1 MTLKD
6 LLSAYGTQASPSKQ
20 ERFDQEEEEEV
31 WLQSMSEFDAADAQN
46 RTPRGAQIQAPVIP
60 QSYVQRQGRLWPHVD
75 GTRLPL
81 DLQERLAIWSAAHRA
96 QGADARWAAAR
107 RRGLSDAGL
116 FARLVDEAGTGGSN
130 TVFATDVS
138 GRPVRVALGV
148 RVEHPFRL
156 RIGASSSGR
165 DLPPARV
172 LVLAREVLKIPLP
185 R

>member
-6 LLSAYGTQASPSKQ
+6 LLFAYGTQASPSKQ
-20 ERFDQEEEEEV
+20 ERFEQEEEEEV

-46 RTPRGAQIQAPVIP
+46 RAPRGAPVEPPIVP
-60 QSYVQRQGRLWPHVD
+60 QSFVQREGRLWPHAD

-107 RRGLSDAGL
+107 RRGISDAGL
-116 FARLVDEAGTGGSN
+116 FARLVDEAGTGGAN
-130 TVFATDVS
+130 TVFAADAS

-148 RVEHPFRL
+148 RVEHPFRV

-165 DLPPARV
+165 EVPPARV